1 MIISCPTCF
10 AKYKL
15 NLADSNKKVFSA
27 KCKKCG
33 YVFTFNLNCDEK
45 AETIKI
51 LVAHDDFRVINII
64 KKLLEKMNFNII
76 TADNGISA
84 YNIIEKEKPT
94 VAIIDVALPGMFGF
108 ELCEKIKN
116 NPSTKN
122 TKIILVAS
130 IYDRTRYKRKPQNL
144 YGADD
149 YIEKHHI
156 PDELVTK
163 IISLTS
169 GNIKSPELVKE
180 IKNDIPKEV
189 LKDNREILLED
200 TNINKIVDKE
210 RENIKYAENNYIS
223 KTNNIEEKAKRL
235 ARLIVSDIAL
245 YNQDIIKKVKLD
257 NYSELLK
264 LDVTDGINHL
274 KSRIPELAN
283 KAEEYIHYAFIELL
297 NKEK

>member
-1 MIISCPTCF
+1 MIISCPNCNT
-10 AKYKL
+10 KYKI
-15 NLADSNKKVFSA
+15 NISDTNKKSFAV

-33 YVFTFNLNCDEK
+33 YKFNLQSNNNPENL
-45 AETIKI
+45 KI
-51 LVAHDDFRVINII
+51 LVAHDDFRVVNII
-64 KKLLEKMNFNII
+64 KKLLEKMNFNIMV
-76 TADNGISA
+76 ADNGISA
-84 YNIIEKEKPT
+84 YQLIEKERPD

-116 NPSTKN
+116 NSETKN

-156 PDELVTK
+156 PDELITK

-169 GNIKSPELVKE
+169 CKVNPTEIVKD
-180 IKNDIPKEV
+180 IKNSLPKEA

-200 TNINKIVDKE
+200 TNINKIVNIE
-210 RENIKYAENNYIS
+210 RENIKSAENSYIS
-223 KTNNIEEKAKRL
+223 KTNNIDEKAKRL

-245 YNQDIIKKVKLD
+245 YNEDIIKKID
-257 NYSELLK
+257 INNYSELLK
-264 LDVTDGINHL
+264 LDVADGINHL
-274 KSRIPELAN
+274 KSRIPEISD
-283 KAEEYIHYAFIELL
+283 KAEKYIHNAFIELL